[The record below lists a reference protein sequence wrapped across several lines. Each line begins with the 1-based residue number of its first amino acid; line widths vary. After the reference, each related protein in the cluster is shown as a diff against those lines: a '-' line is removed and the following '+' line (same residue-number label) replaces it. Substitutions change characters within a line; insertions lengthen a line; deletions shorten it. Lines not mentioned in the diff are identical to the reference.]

1 MAETTKQ
8 LDVEVIT
15 PERRVLQVV
24 ADSVVLPAHDG
35 ELGVL
40 NMRAPLMCELGIGQM
55 RYRAGGQTERMFI
68 DGGFA
73 QVFHNRVT
81 VLTNR
86 ALPAADVTPD
96 VIAAEQRTLAG
107 AGDDGREAGRQR
119 LSALRSLAARA

>member
-1 MAETTKQ
+1 MAKTAKQ

-15 PERRVLQVV
+15 PERRVLQTV
-24 ADSVVLPAHDG
+24 ADSVVLPGHDG

-40 NMRAPLMCELGIGQM
+40 NMRAPLMCELGIGQL
-55 RYRAGGQTERMFI
+55 RYRAEGQTERMFI

-96 VIAAEQRTLAG
+96 VIAAEEQSYAG
-107 AGDDGREAGRQR
+107 AEDDARDAGRQR
-119 LSALRSLAARA
+119 LSALRSLAAHA